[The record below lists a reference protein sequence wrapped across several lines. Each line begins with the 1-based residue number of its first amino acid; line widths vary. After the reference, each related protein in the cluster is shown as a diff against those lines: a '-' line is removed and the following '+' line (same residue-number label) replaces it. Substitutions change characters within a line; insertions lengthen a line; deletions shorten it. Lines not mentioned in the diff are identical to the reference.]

1 MRKPY
6 PMQSRFS
13 NAYCH
18 PHIACIQSV
27 WPQFSPQ
34 SHLAITQDVRDSL
47 QQEHKEAMCVA
58 FAITILYW
66 NMFPFTILIP
76 YSTSCYNRMCSI
88 DQLFM

>member
-1 MRKPY
+1 MSGNPI
-6 PMQSRFS
+6 PQSRFS

-18 PHIACIQSV
+18 LYIPCIQSV
-27 WPQFSPQ
+27 WPQLSPQ

-47 QQEHKEAMCVA
+47 QQEHKEAMYLA
-58 FAITILYW
+58 SATTILYW

-76 YSTSCYNRMCSI
+76 RNTSSHNTMCSF